1 MAGFEADLPAIS
13 AAAATLRSAV
23 DSLDVDLSPGGD
35 VGPGRL
41 GLAVATLLAS
51 ASADVSRALSAVTTM
66 SDEVTRARDLYTE
79 LDTDAAS
86 RFDQGPW

>member
-13 AAAATLRSAV
+13 AAASTLRSAV
-23 DSLDVDLSPGGD
+23 DAMEVDLSPGGD

-41 GLAVATLLAS
+41 GVAVTTLLAA
-51 ASADVSRALSAVTTM
+51 ASADVSRARGAVVAM
-66 SDEVTRARDLYTE
+66 SDEVTRARDSYAE
-79 LDTDAAS
+79 LDTNAAS